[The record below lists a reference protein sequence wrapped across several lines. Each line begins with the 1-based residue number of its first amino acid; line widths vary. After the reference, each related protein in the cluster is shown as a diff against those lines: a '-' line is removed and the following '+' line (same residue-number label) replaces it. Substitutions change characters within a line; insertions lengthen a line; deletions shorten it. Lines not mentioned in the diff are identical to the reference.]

1 MSIPA
6 KDKKPYHHG
15 DLRDALLRE
24 ATAAIREHGPS
35 AITLRAIA
43 RRAGVSHA
51 APYRHFKNKEG
62 LIAAVS
68 AQGFAQLT
76 QVLLQAQA
84 PFENPLTR
92 FERLSRAYVQFAV
105 ANTEIFRLMFSSEL
119 ADKDAHPELA
129 EAARAA
135 FDLVTTTVAACQAIG
150 LVRQGDP
157 ADLSIAGWSMT
168 HGLAV
173 LLADQ
178 QILATSGEELDALVQ
193 QASATLY
200 IGMRPLE

>member
-24 ATAAIREHGPS
+24 ATAAIREQGPS

>member
-24 ATAAIREHGPS
+24 ATAAIREQGPS

-105 ANTEIFRLMFSSEL
+105 ANTEIFRLMFRFIFVKFQE
-119 ADKDAHPELA
+119 
-129 EAARAA
+129 
-135 FDLVTTTVAACQAIG
+135 F
-150 LVRQGDP
+150 
-157 ADLSIAGWSMT
+157 LS
-168 HGLAV
+168 L
-173 LLADQ
+173 
-178 QILATSGEELDALVQ
+178 
-193 QASATLY
+193 
-200 IGMRPLE
+200 